1 MDESQAI
8 LCQLGIDPT
17 VREIPLP
24 HPNNSGSTRWKFT
37 FLCINLV
44 SPEAHPE
51 TRIRAKV
58 VYLRGEGILEGNGVP
73 ELYCR

>member
-8 LCQLGIDPT
+8 LCQLGIDLT
-17 VREIPLP
+17 VRKTPLL

-37 FLCINLV
+37 FLCINLM

-58 VYLRGEGILEGNGVP
+58 VYLGGEGTLEGNGVP
-73 ELYCR
+73 ELYCQ